1 MDEKKEKQNIP
12 KLLLGFVERINGD
25 HVGAYAAQAAYFNDY
40 VLYSLSA
47 FFNNFDT
54 IYTIYL
60 QCGQ

>member
-12 KLLLGFVERINGD
+12 KLLLGFVERIDGD
-25 HVGAYAAQAAYFNDY
+25 HVRAYACTGGLLYDY

-54 IYTIYL
+54 IYTIDL
-60 QCGQ
+60 QCRQ